1 MKEKE
6 LKTYALMN
14 EEKLAILKGTYDA
27 SVNIQ
32 HIPTRKDTIKTK
44 SDNSLL
50 GKLFKLVWETTN
62 NIGLPFEVLTNIDLY
77 HKSIIDSDF
86 ISSFVKALQNNV
98 IIVPI
103 KVVNVNDL
111 NVSTWNH
118 NGHGIDNAIRTEFGF
133 RMFVSIF
140 LPSLD
145 SDQTNMYYDK
155 DHIYLELNQTNQLY
169 KNARKEIL
177 DSFKEI
183 SIKEEQTSNVLST
196 LTKSNPEY
204 HKLIYER
211 NKANISIAILKEK
224 LKTLNNNIYK
234 LESGVLSE
242 DLLESNS
249 DNFKR
254 EYSNLFKKLLKD
266 NSSKKSKED
275 KRGFKSVVLNDL
287 DTTKISITDYFN
299 DYFNKPIIT
308 STPQPDTFLDAPFY
322 EDYIDYDNGVYFDFN
337 GDAYEIENL
346 DLEKL
351 NDLLERDLM
360 SIESSD
366 SIIVFRGL

>member
-6 LKTYALMN
+6 EQKYELIDK
-14 EEKLAILKGTYDA
+14 EKLAMWRSSFTR
-27 SVNIQ
+27 SVDMADL
-32 HIPTRKDTIKTK
+32 PTKKDTIKNK
-44 SDNSLL
+44 SDNSFL

-62 NIGLPFEVLTNIDLY
+62 NLGLPFEVLTNIDLY

-118 NGHGIDNAIRTEFGF
+118 NGHGIDTAIRTEFGF

-169 KNARKEIL
+169 KNTRKEIL

-275 KRGFKSVVLNDL
+275 KRGFKSDILNDL
-287 DTTKISITDYFN
+287 TTTKISVTDYFN
-299 DYFNKPIIT
+299 DYFNKHIIT
-308 STPQPDTFLDAPFY
+308 STPEPDTFLDAPFY

-337 GDAYEIENL
+337 GDSYEIENL
-346 DLEKL
+346 NLENL

>member
-1 MKEKE
+1 MNEKE
-6 LKTYALMN
+6 VKKYAEGL
-14 EEKLAILKGTYDA
+14 EKLAMWKSSYTK
-27 SVNIQ
+27 SVDMVDL
-32 HIPTRKDTIKTK
+32 PTKKDTIKNK

-50 GKLFKLVWETTN
+50 GKLFRLVWETTN

-145 SDQTNMYYDK
+145 PDQTNMYYDK

-169 KNARKEIL
+169 KNTRKEIL

-224 LKTLNNNIYK
+224 LKTLNDNIYK

-275 KRGFKSVVLNDL
+275 KRGFKSEILNDL
-287 DTTKISITDYFN
+287 ASTKFYISDYFN
-299 DYFNKPIIT
+299 TGTTIT
-308 STPQPDTFLDAPFY
+308 STPEPDTFPDTPFY

-337 GDAYEIENL
+337 GDSYEIENL